1 MSHSQDH
8 FYNYIVLNLVVS
20 VWLFTSEYWPSRVE
34 ARRRRFAVLGSLLV
48 HFYQQ
53 EQNTAKH
60 MRKHIEHFISLLPQW
75 FLDSSE
81 DEGIWASSGV
91 HLARNVC
98 LLLVKA
104 VKQRGKGSNQPSL
117 SRGREGR
124 QKKRYSS
131 KGDAVCVPSTSDSHQ
146 SHSSGSRG
154 KHGIPL
160 HRAFKTSV
168 EDCPEKPK
176 TVYFHFVV
184 TIF

>member
-60 MRKHIEHFISLLPQW
+60 MRKYIEHFISLLPQW

-124 QKKRYSS
+124 QKKGTAARGMPYVFQALLIHTKVILLAPGESMGYLSTEHS
-131 KGDAVCVPSTSDSHQ
+131 K
-146 SHSSGSRG
+146 
-154 KHGIPL
+154 PL
-160 HRAFKTSV
+160 L
-168 EDCPEKPK
+168 K
-176 TVYFHFVV
+176 TVQKSLRLS
-184 TIF
+184 IFIS